1 VKIENMRI
9 EITGDARG
17 HKARM
22 TIGDNLVV
30 DLENTRIEINL
41 DSQGKICGV
50 CVLAWEDGLPMPSR
64 WSQN

>member
-1 VKIENMRI
+1 
-9 EITGDARG
+9 
-17 HKARM
+17 M